1 MKKIKEKFYLAS
13 VSLTTLMLTTPTIAF
28 ADKKGDEV
36 QKKLSD
42 AIGTIQGVLT
52 GLIVAVGIVV
62 ALWIIIKRLPSAD
75 DPKER
80 SIQGIGTCRWIG
92 GTRRSDCMD
101 SSLALRIV
109 HLIFFTYNCQNIGN
123 KVIYQLY

>member
-75 DPKER
+75 DPQEKNEVYKALGR
-80 SIQGIGTCRWIG
+80 VGGLVALGAAIVWILPCLYG
-92 GTRRSDCMD
+92 
-101 SSLALRIV
+101 L
-109 HLIFFTYNCQNIGN
+109 FT
-123 KVIYQLY
+123 

>member
-28 ADKKGDEV
+28 ADKKG
-36 QKKLSD
+36 
-42 AIGTIQGVLT
+42 GTIQGVLT

-75 DPKER
+75 DPQEKNEVYKALGR
-80 SIQGIGTCRWIG
+80 VGGLVALGAAIVWILPWLYG
-92 GTRRSDCMD
+92 
-101 SSLALRIV
+101 L
-109 HLIFFTYNCQNIGN
+109 FT
-123 KVIYQLY
+123 

>member
-1 MKKIKEKFYLAS
+1 M
-13 VSLTTLMLTTPTIAF
+13 IAF

-62 ALWIIIKRLPSAD
+62 ALWIIIKRLPSA
-75 DPKER
+75 ER
-80 SIQGIGTCRWIG
+80 ERLQLSTQ
-92 GTRRSDCMD
+92 SDVTERLLWPAPQSGQRKAVKTKNVRFCGYGPAPFG
-101 SSLALRIV
+101 ALPA
-109 HLIFFTYNCQNIGN
+109 HA
-123 KVIYQLY
+123 

>member
-1 MKKIKEKFYLAS
+1 MSKFMKKIKEKFYLAS

-42 AIGTIQGVLT
+42 AIGIIQGVLT

-75 DPKER
+75 DPQEKNEVYKALGR
-80 SIQGIGTCRWIG
+80 VGGLVALGAAIVWILPWLYG
-92 GTRRSDCMD
+92 
-101 SSLALRIV
+101 L
-109 HLIFFTYNCQNIGN
+109 FT
-123 KVIYQLY
+123 